1 LNISKGIKQ
10 LDSEISSL
18 KHSNSSLQS
27 VSSCNSSDVSLNN
40 SSSSKSNTMME
51 VQVEN
56 MAQVKKVNNNN
67 NNNKTRSK
75 YYFAS
80 DDELL
85 NHFDKNLNGY
95 LKYLNDSFTRDTTKL
110 SFNEKQSEY
119 TFGLKSKKIFY
130 QLNTDQMHLYANLN
144 NNRALMRAA

>member
-1 LNISKGIKQ
+1 
-10 LDSEISSL
+10 
-18 KHSNSSLQS
+18 
-27 VSSCNSSDVSLNN
+27 
-40 SSSSKSNTMME
+40 MME